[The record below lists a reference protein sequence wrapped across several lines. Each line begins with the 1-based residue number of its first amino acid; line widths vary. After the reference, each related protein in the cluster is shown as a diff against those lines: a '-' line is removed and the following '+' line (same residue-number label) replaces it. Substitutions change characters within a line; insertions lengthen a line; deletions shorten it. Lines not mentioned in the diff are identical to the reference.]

1 MVKKCPKLLSKLEKM
16 YLSTKTKIVHGIT
29 LSNIP
34 IPNHIKMNLIVENS
48 LKIYP
53 DKRSNLHKGT

>member
-1 MVKKCPKLLSKLEKM
+1 MVKKCPKLLL
-16 YLSTKTKIVHGIT
+16 KINQNCT
-29 LSNIP
+29 WNYSLKY
-34 IPNHIKMNLIVENS
+34 PNPIKMNLIVENS